1 MARFKNTALSL
12 RTGLT
17 SLALMALAACQAGGP
32 QQSADAQDG
41 GNSSPP
47 DENYDCSLPVEGNP
61 WLARRPINFSHRG
74 GAVEF
79 PENTLYAYK
88 RSLEVGADVLEM
100 DVYETADG
108 QLVVL
113 HDATIDRTTNGS
125 GDVSSFTVEELK
137 AFDAAHWFVAG
148 QGATADAAEADY
160 LWRGVATGEKAPPA
174 GFEAN
179 DFRIPTLAETLDA
192 FPDTL
197 INIELKPDTDS
208 TGSYEAKVAQ
218 LLIERQRSDDVI
230 VASFIDVPAALF
242 KVQAPCVSTSY
253 PTGQAALA
261 VLASQ
266 GPLPLLPNPQHHA
279 FQVPPNLGIDVV
291 TQDFVDDAHAGGMA
305 VHVWTI
311 NQCEEMVTLLDM
323 GVDAV
328 MTDRPQLLEQV
339 LAQPE
344 DARDCSLID
353 ETAVDL

>member
-1 MARFKNTALSL
+1 MKSTKILSL
-12 RTGLT
+12 LP
-17 SLALMALAACQAGGP
+17 SLLLLACQANNAGAP
-32 QQSADAQDG
+32 AAT
-41 GNSSPP
+41 PVP
-47 DENYDCSLPVEGNP
+47 VAENEPYDCSLPASDNP
-61 WLARRPINFSHRG
+61 WLERRPLNFSHRG

-108 QLVVL
+108 ELVVL
-113 HDATIDRTTNGS
+113 HDATVDRTTNGS
-125 GDVSSFTVEELK
+125 GDVSSFTLEELK
-137 AFDAAHWFVAG
+137 ALDAAHWFVPG
-148 QGATADAAEADY
+148 RGAVSDAQDSEY
-160 LWRGVATGEKAPPA
+160 RWRGVALGERAAPA

-179 DFRIPTLAETLDA
+179 DFRIPSLAETLDA
-192 FPDTL
+192 FPDVL

-218 LLIERQRSDDVI
+218 LLIERERDDDVI

-279 FQVPPNLGIDVV
+279 FQVPPSLGIEVV
-291 TQDFVDDAHAGGMA
+291 NQDFVDDAHAGGMA

-311 NQCEEMVTLLDM
+311 NDCQQMVDLLAL

-339 LAQPE
+339 LAQPAE
-344 DARDCSLID
+344 ARDCASINESLI
-353 ETAVDL
+353 AF

>member
-1 MARFKNTALSL
+1 MTQLNLNLSWIPCGLLALSL
-12 RTGLT
+12 V
-17 SLALMALAACQAGGP
+17 ACKASESPQNADAGGGEQQAP
-32 QQSADAQDG
+32 Q
-41 GNSSPP
+41 
-47 DENYDCSLPVEGNP
+47 DESYDCSLPVEGNP

-88 RSLEVGADVLEM
+88 RSLEIGADVLEM

-108 QLVVL
+108 ELVVL
-113 HDATIDRTTNGS
+113 HDATVDRTTNGS

-137 AFDAAHWFVAG
+137 ALDAAHWFVAG
-148 QGATADAAEADY
+148 QGATVDAEESDY
-160 LWRGVATGEKAPPA
+160 LWRGVATGAKAPPQ
-174 GFEAN
+174 GFDAN

-192 FPDTL
+192 FPSAL
-197 INIELKPDTDS
+197 INIELKPDVDS
-208 TGSYEAKVAQ
+208 TGSYEAKVAD

-230 VASFIDVPAALF
+230 VASFIDVPAVLF

-261 VLASQ
+261 VLTSQ

-279 FQVPPNLGIDVV
+279 FQVPPNLGIEVV

-311 NQCEEMVTLLDM
+311 NQCEEMISLLDM
-323 GVDAV
+323 GVDAI

-339 LAQPE
+339 LAQAE
-344 DARDCSLID
+344 GARDCSLID
-353 ETAVDL
+353 EGDAQL